1 VRIISLNNF
10 LKREGIVKTLKFL
23 AVFALLLGLGLFLGC
38 GKKTI
43 QSEAKPYSLPGDDRR
58 LSEVK
63 PESRGGIKSES
74 ISPDKA
80 AELEREK
87 RIQEQELRD
96 KASRER
102 ALQEER
108 ARQEAL
114 AREAALKKA
123 QLETVY
129 FSYDQWSIREDQKS
143 ALLKNAEWL
152 KANPQIRVRL
162 EGNCD
167 QRGTAEY
174 NLALG
179 QKRADAV
186 KSFLEGLGIS
196 RNRLETISYG
206 FERPAERG
214 QNEAAFAKNRRVDF
228 VAVR

>member
-1 VRIISLNNF
+1 MQIISLNNF

-38 GKKTI
+38 GGKTI
-43 QSEAKPYSLPGDDRR
+43 QSEAKPYSVPGDDRR

-63 PESRGGIKSES
+63 PESRADIKSES

-96 KASRER
+96 KALREK

-123 QLETVY
+123 QLETIY
-129 FSYDQWSIREDQKS
+129 FNYDQWSIREDQKNV
-143 ALLKNAEWL
+143 LMKNAEWL
-152 KANPQIRVRL
+152 KANPQMRVRL

-206 FERPAERG
+206 FERPADRQ
-214 QNEAAFAKNRRVDF
+214 QNEVAFAKNRRVDF

>member
-1 VRIISLNNF
+1 
-10 LKREGIVKTLKFL
+10 VKTLKSL
-23 AVFALLLGLGLFLGC
+23 AVLALVLGLGLILACMG
-38 GKKTI
+38 KTI
-43 QSEAKPYSLPGDDRR
+43 QSDVKPYSLPGDDRR
-58 LSEVK
+58 TSEVK
-63 PESRGGIKSES
+63 PEARPDIKSES
-74 ISPDKA
+74 LSPDKA

-96 KASRER
+96 KALREK
-102 ALQEER
+102 ALQDEK

-114 AREAALKKA
+114 AREAALKKG

-129 FSYDQWSIREDQKS
+129 FNYDQWSVREDQKAVLQS
-143 ALLKNAEWL
+143 NAEWL
-152 KANPQIRVRL
+152 KANPQVRVRL

-186 KSFLEGLGIS
+186 KTFLEGLGIS

-206 FERPAERG
+206 FERPLDRG
-214 QNEAAFAKNRRVDF
+214 QNEAAWAKNRRVDF
-228 VAVR
+228 MLIR

>member
-1 VRIISLNNF
+1 M
-10 LKREGIVKTLKFL
+10 KTLKFL
-23 AVFALLLGLGLFLGC
+23 AAAALVLGLGLFLGC
-38 GKKTI
+38 GGKTI
-43 QSEAKPYSLPGDDRR
+43 QSDARPYSLPGDDRR
-58 LSEVK
+58 PSETK
-63 PESRGGIKSES
+63 PETRPDIKSETV
-74 ISPDKA
+74 SPDRA
-80 AELEREK
+80 AEAEREK
-87 RIQEQELRD
+87 RIREQELSD
-96 KASRER
+96 KALREK
-102 ALQEER
+102 ALQEDK

-114 AREAALKKA
+114 AREAAMKKA

-143 ALLKNAEWL
+143 VLMKNAEWL

-179 QKRADAV
+179 QKRADAA

-206 FERPAERG
+206 FERPADRG
-214 QNEAAFAKNRRVDF
+214 QNDAAWAKNRRVDF
-228 VAVR
+228 MVIR

>member
-1 VRIISLNNF
+1 
-10 LKREGIVKTLKFL
+10 VKTLKSLAFL
-23 AVFALLLGLGLFLGC
+23 ALVLGLGLFLGC
-38 GKKTI
+38 GGRTI
-43 QSEAKPYSLPGDDRR
+43 QSGAKPYSVPGDERR
-58 LSEVK
+58 TSEGK
-63 PESRGGIKSES
+63 PETRPEIRSET

-96 KASRER
+96 KALRDEK
-102 ALQEER
+102 

-114 AREAALKKA
+114 AREAALKKG

-129 FSYDQWSIREDQKS
+129 FSYDQWSIREDQKIV
-143 ALLKNAEWL
+143 LMKNAEWL
-152 KANPQIRVRL
+152 KANPQARIRL

-179 QKRADAV
+179 QRRADAV
-186 KSFLEGLGIS
+186 KSFLEGLGIA

-206 FERPAERG
+206 FERPVDRG
-214 QNEAAFAKNRRVDF
+214 QNEVAWAKNRRVDF
-228 VAVR
+228 LLIR

>member
-1 VRIISLNNF
+1 
-10 LKREGIVKTLKFL
+10 VKTLKFL
-23 AVFALLLGLGLFLGC
+23 AFFALVLGLGLSLGC
-38 GKKTI
+38 GGKKI
-43 QSEAKPYSLPGDDRR
+43 QSESKPYSLPGDERR
-58 LSEVK
+58 AAEAK
-63 PESRGGIKSES
+63 PETRPEIKSETL
-74 ISPDKA
+74 PADRA
-80 AELEREK
+80 ADLERER

-96 KASRER
+96 KALREK

-123 QLETVY
+123 KLETVY
-129 FSYDQWSIREDQKS
+129 FDYDQWSIREDQREV
-143 ALLKNAEWL
+143 LLKNAEWM
-152 KANPQIRVRL
+152 KANPQARVRL

-186 KSFLEGLGIS
+186 KTFLEGLGIARS
-196 RNRLETISYG
+196 RLETISYG
-206 FERPAERG
+206 FERPVERS
-214 QNEAAFAKNRRVDF
+214 QNDAAYAKNRRVDF

>member
-1 VRIISLNNF
+1 MQIISLNNF

-23 AVFALLLGLGLFLGC
+23 AIFALLLGLGLFLGC

-43 QSEAKPYSLPGDDRR
+43 QSEAKPYSVPGDDRR
-58 LSEVK
+58 LSEGK
-63 PESRGGIKSES
+63 PQSRADIQSES

-96 KASRER
+96 KALRGK
-102 ALQEER
+102 ALQE
-108 ARQEAL
+108 QEAL

-129 FSYDQWSIREDQKS
+129 FNYDQWSIREDQKNV
-143 ALLKNAEWL
+143 LLKNAEWL
-152 KANPQIRVRL
+152 KANPQMRVRL

-206 FERPAERG
+206 FERPADRG
-214 QNEAAFAKNRRVDF
+214 QNETAFAKNRRVDF
-228 VAVR
+228 LSVR

>member
-10 LKREGIVKTLKFL
+10 LKREGIVKTLKSLAFL
-23 AVFALLLGLGLFLGC
+23 ALVLGLGFILGC
-38 GKKTI
+38 GGKSI
-43 QSEAKPYSLPGDDRR
+43 QSTSKPYSVPGDERR
-58 LSEVK
+58 SGEGK
-63 PESRGGIKSES
+63 PETRPEIRSET

-87 RIQEQELRD
+87 RIREQELRD
-96 KASRER
+96 R
-102 ALQEER
+102 ALREKALQDEK

-114 AREAALKKA
+114 AREATLKKG

-129 FSYDQWSIREDQKS
+129 FNYDQWAIREDQKTV
-143 ALLKNAEWL
+143 LMRNAEWL
-152 KANPQIRVRL
+152 KANPQARIRL

-186 KSFLEGLGIS
+186 KTFLEGLGIA

-206 FERPAERG
+206 FERPVDRG
-214 QNEAAFAKNRRVDF
+214 QNETSWAKNRRVDF
-228 VAVR
+228 LLIR

>member
-1 VRIISLNNF
+1 M
-10 LKREGIVKTLKFL
+10 KTLKSL
-23 AVFALLLGLGLFLGC
+23 AFWVLILGLGLFLGC
-38 GKKTI
+38 AGKTI
-43 QSEAKPYSLPGDDRR
+43 QSEGRPYSLPSDERR
-58 LSEVK
+58 ASEVK
-63 PESRGGIKSES
+63 PETRPEIKSET
-74 ISPDKA
+74 IAPDKA
-80 AELEREK
+80 AEMEREK

-96 KASRER
+96 R
-102 ALQEER
+102 ALREKALQDEK

-123 QLETVY
+123 QMETVY

-143 ALLKNAEWL
+143 VLLKNAEWL
-152 KANPQIRVRL
+152 KGNPQVRVRL

-206 FERPAERG
+206 FERPADRE
-214 QNEAAFAKNRRVDF
+214 QNEAAWAKNRRVEF
-228 VAVR
+228 VAIR

>member
-1 VRIISLNNF
+1 MSLNNS
-10 LKREGIVKTLKFL
+10 LKREGIVKTIKFL
-23 AVFALLLGLGLFLGC
+23 AVLALLIGLGLFLGC
-38 GKKTI
+38 GGKTI
-43 QSEAKPYSLPGDDRR
+43 QSEARPYSVPGDDPR

-63 PESRGGIKSES
+63 PESRAGIKSES
-74 ISPDKA
+74 ISPEKA
-80 AELEREK
+80 AELERQR

-96 KASRER
+96 KTLRQK

-123 QLETVY
+123 QLETIY
-129 FSYDQWSIREDQKS
+129 FNYDQWSIREDQKNV
-143 ALLKNAEWL
+143 LMKNAEWL
-152 KANPQIRVRL
+152 KANSQMRVRL

-206 FERPAERG
+206 FERPADRG
-214 QNEAAFAKNRRVDF
+214 QNEAAFGKNRRVDF
-228 VAVR
+228 LTVR

>member
-1 VRIISLNNF
+1 
-10 LKREGIVKTLKFL
+10 VKTLKFP
-23 AVFALLLGLGLFLGC
+23 AFFALVLGLGLFLGC
-38 GKKTI
+38 GGKNI
-43 QSEAKPYSLPGDDRR
+43 QSESKPYSLPGDERR
-58 LSEVK
+58 ASEAK
-63 PESRGGIKSES
+63 PETRPGIKSETL
-74 ISPDKA
+74 PADRT
-80 AELEREK
+80 AELERER

-96 KASRER
+96 KGLREK

-123 QLETVY
+123 KLETV
-129 FSYDQWSIREDQKS
+129 FFDYDQWSIREDQREV
-143 ALLKNAEWL
+143 LLKNAEWM
-152 KANPQIRVRL
+152 KANPQARVRL

-186 KSFLEGLGIS
+186 KSFLEGLGIA
-196 RNRLETISYG
+196 RGRLETISYG
-206 FERPAERG
+206 FERPVDRS
-214 QNEAAFAKNRRVDF
+214 QNEAAYAKNRRVDF

>member
-1 VRIISLNNF
+1 M
-10 LKREGIVKTLKFL
+10 
-23 AVFALLLGLGLFLGC
+23 
-38 GKKTI
+38 
-43 QSEAKPYSLPGDDRR
+43 
-58 LSEVK
+58 
-63 PESRGGIKSES
+63 
-74 ISPDKA
+74 
-80 AELEREK
+80 
-87 RIQEQELRD
+87 RD
-96 KASRER
+96 KAPRER

-143 ALLKNAEWL
+143 ALLKNADWL

-214 QNEAAFAKNRRVDF
+214 QNEAAFAKNRRVEF

>member
-1 VRIISLNNF
+1 M
-10 LKREGIVKTLKFL
+10 KTLKL
-23 AVFALLLGLGLFLGC
+23 PALLALILGLGLFLGC
-38 GKKTI
+38 GGRTI
-43 QSEAKPYSLPGDDRR
+43 QSGAKPIPGDERR
-58 LSEVK
+58 ASEGRSETR
-63 PESRGGIKSES
+63 PEIRSET

-96 KASRER
+96 KALREK
-102 ALQEER
+102 ALQDEK

-114 AREAALKKA
+114 ARDAALKRG

-129 FSYDQWSIREDQKS
+129 FSYDQWSIREDQKTV
-143 ALLKNAEWL
+143 LMRNAEWL
-152 KANPQIRVRL
+152 KANPQARVRL

-186 KSFLEGLGIS
+186 KNFLEGLGIG

-206 FERPAERG
+206 FERPVDRG
-214 QNEAAFAKNRRVDF
+214 QNEVAWAKNRRVDF
-228 VAVR
+228 LLIR